1 VTGVWIYA
9 ALFLFPAA
17 WAAAGARTPDGRP
30 GKAVIRATA
39 LALAMLIGLRLQV
52 GGDWHSYWLMLERAH
67 NLDWATALTIS
78 DPAYMALNV
87 LAARLGFSIAFVNLA
102 CAILVAAG
110 TIAFALRQRRPWLAL
125 LVAVPVLLAVIAMT
139 TTRQSAAIGLELLAL
154 GWFLDG
160 RRRLPAFALLLA
172 CAFHW
177 SAAVL
182 LPIIPLLIV
191 RLGYRARV
199 GWGLGALALVAA
211 AVLWLKAPP
220 GLPAAGGL
228 FRLLPSLIAAGTAP
242 LLYRKALLGGT
253 EAVIAFYL
261 AGLTLLCLAQLPV
274 SSLNA
279 DRLGLFTIALQM
291 LVLPRLPDRFAIP
304 AMRRIGAGALAAF
317 YFAMFCVWATFS
329 PYAGCMTPYRS
340 YLQEP
345 HRLIER
351 ELPEP
356 VC

>member
-1 VTGVWIYA
+1 MMGIYA

-30 GKAVIRATA
+30 GKAVVLATA
-39 LALAMLIGLRLQV
+39 LILSVLIGLRFQV

-78 DPAYMALNV
+78 DPAYMGLNIV
-87 LAARLGFSIAFVNLA
+87 AARLGFSIAFVNLA
-102 CAILVAAG
+102 CATLAVAG
-110 TIAFALRQRRPWLAL
+110 TFAFALRQNRPWLAL
-125 LVAVPVLLAVIAMT
+125 LIAVPVLLAVTAMT

-160 RRRLPAFALLLA
+160 RRSLPIFALLLA

-177 SAAVL
+177 SSAAL
-182 LPIIPLLIV
+182 LPIIPLLLVGPEYRV
-191 RLGYRARV
+191 RLG
-199 GWGLGALALVAA
+199 WGLVALAFAGAA
-211 AVLWLKAPP
+211 ALWLRAEP
-220 GLPAAGGL
+220 GIPAAGGL
-228 FRLLPSLIAAGTAP
+228 FRLLPSLVAAAAIPFLHRRAMLEGNA
-242 LLYRKALLGGT
+242 A
-253 EAVIAFYL
+253 AIAFYL
-261 AGLTLLCLAQLPV
+261 GGLALLCLAQLPV

-279 DRLGLFTIALQM
+279 DRLGLYTIALQM
-291 LVLPRLPDRFAIP
+291 LVLPRLPDIFLAP
-304 AMRRIGAGALAAF
+304 AMRRTAIASPVFL
-317 YFAMFCVWATFS
+317 YWAMFAVWAMLS

-345 HRLIER
+345 NRLIAR
-351 ELPEP
+351 EVPEP